1 MAEIFEALMVI
12 CFGISWPVSIVK
24 SWKSET
30 AKGKSLVF
38 LCFILIGYLCGMISK
53 IIAGKI
59 TYVFVFYVLNFI
71 MVSVDLCL
79 YFRNTKLD
87 RQREKTP
94 AADS

>member
-71 MVSVDLCL
+71 MGSIDLCL
-79 YFRNTKLD
+79 YFRNNKLD

-94 AADS
+94 AGGS

>member
-94 AADS
+94 NI